1 MKQLTYS
8 SLLIVFATL
17 FFLSATSSNDLII
30 NADSQYNPSGTWDYE
45 AQTPDGNLKDVMTIT
60 LNAEGV
66 YEVSIKSQIYG
77 ALELDDVAF
86 EKMIM
91 TSNVD
96 IEGLSIEFEMKFDG
110 ESMEGIV
117 YTGEDELVIKA
128 ERRK

>member
-45 AQTPDGNLKDVMTIT
+45 AQTPDGTLKDVMTIT

-77 ALELDDVAF
+77 TLDLDDVVF
-86 EKMIM
+86 EKMVM
-91 TSNVD
+91 TGNVE
-96 IEGLSIEFEMKFDG
+96 IEGETIEFEMKFDE
-110 ESMEGIV
+110 ESMEGLV

-128 ERRK
+128 ERQK